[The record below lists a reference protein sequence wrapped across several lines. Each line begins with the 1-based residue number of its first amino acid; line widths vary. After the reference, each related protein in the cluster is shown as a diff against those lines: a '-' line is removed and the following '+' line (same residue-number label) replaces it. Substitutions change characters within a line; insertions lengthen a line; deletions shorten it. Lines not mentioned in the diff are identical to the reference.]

1 MDNVLIFG
9 SDKRQ
14 LAVNEAFLKNNI
26 QTQYIKNASRD
37 VLEYYVKISKIIVLP
52 VIFTEDNIYI
62 TKTNI
67 LISDFL
73 SLDLSN
79 KLIFYGIVDKKTKKY
94 FIDKNFKT
102 FQFTEDIYFKKV
114 NSILTVE
121 ATLKLMIESRDIS
134 VYNSNV
140 LITGYGFLSKELSKT
155 LSFLG
160 ANISIYLRDKNILDK
175 NINTNKIKFFH
186 LSDISKNQKFDFVIN
201 TPNAYIFDK
210 NLYDK
215 YHKKTLFIDL
225 ASSPGGFNFDT
236 SNFNNIIIA
245 RGLPSKFSYISAGI
259 LIYETI
265 IKILKEEN
273 NYE

>member
-1 MDNVLIFG
+1 MSDILIFG

-14 LAVNEAFLKNNI
+14 LALNEAFLKNNVK
-26 QTQYIKNASRD
+26 TQYIKNASFD
-37 VLEYYVKISKIIVLP
+37 TLEHYVKKSKIIVLP
-52 VIFTEDNIYI
+52 IIFTEDSIYI

-73 SLDLSN
+73 SLDLSD
-79 KLIFYGIVDKKTKKY
+79 KLIFYGLVDKKTNEY
-94 FIDKNFKT
+94 FIEKKIKT
-102 FQFTEDIYFKKV
+102 FQLTEDVYFKKV

-134 VYNSNV
+134 IYNSNI

-160 ANISIYLRDKNILDK
+160 ANVSVYLRNKSILEKNK
-175 NINTNKIKFFH
+175 NTNKIKFFN
-186 LSDISKNQKFDFVIN
+186 LSDIGENQEFDFVIN
-201 TPNAYIFDK
+201 TPNAFIFEK

-215 YHKKTLFIDL
+215 YNKKTLFIDL

-236 SNFNNIIIA
+236 SKFNNIIIA
-245 RGLPSKFSYISAGI
+245 RGLPSKFSYISAGN

-265 IKILKEEN
+265 IKILKEER
-273 NYE
+273 EQL